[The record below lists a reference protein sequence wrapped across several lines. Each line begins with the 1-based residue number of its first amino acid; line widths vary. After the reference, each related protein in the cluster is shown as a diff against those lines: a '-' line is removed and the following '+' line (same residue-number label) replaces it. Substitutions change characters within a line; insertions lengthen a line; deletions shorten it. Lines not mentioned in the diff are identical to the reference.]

1 MGVKAYT
8 KAKEIEEKRIEI
20 DKTKSNI
27 KFYEKQLKRCEN
39 YIITV
44 KECLEKQKEK
54 LEKLE
59 KESDGI

>member
-1 MGVKAYT
+1 MSFKAYT
-8 KAKEIEEKRIEI
+8 KAKEIKEKRIEI

-44 KECLEKQKEK
+44 KECLKKQKEK

>member
-1 MGVKAYT
+1 MWFKAYT

-27 KFYEKQLKRCEN
+27 KFYEKQLKSHEN

-44 KECLEKQKEK
+44 KECLKKQKEK

>member
-1 MGVKAYT
+1 MGFKAYT

-27 KFYEKQLKRCEN
+27 KFYEKQLKSCEN

-44 KECLEKQKEK
+44 KECLKKQKEK